1 MFTLFS
7 QFLSHALPQTN
18 GVKLPELQEIH
29 YSSMGTVS
37 ILNNFNIFHL
47 LFNLQEKKKLTQF
60 YDNFLSERDASLY
73 LCNRVL

>member
-7 QFLSHALPQTN
+7 QFLSHALPLTN

-37 ILNNFNIFHL
+37 ILKSFNIFHL
-47 LFNLQEKKKLTQF
+47 FFNLKKKKLTQF
-60 YDNFLSERDASLY
+60 YDKFLSERDASLY